1 MKIDPF
7 PGELTKQKVRYGSGR
22 GGAAWKIVLT
32 DEQVAWL
39 IRWFPE
45 EENPRLLKLSG
56 MSHSTLHR
64 YARELHLTKSAAGMK
79 RIKKQHTRKLKR
91 TCERNG
97 YYDSLRGKPV
107 SEATRQGTKRMWQE
121 VREGKRKTPMKILQE
136 QNPRK
141 FRAIHRR
148 KGQKLKELYRKERM
162 RVRWGLA
169 QQTSLIVLPDGYTK
183 NRKRM
188 AEHRYLFRQKN
199 YIVEHGSN
207 DIYYDEETNRS
218 EAMEASAH
226 LYGFRILPLN
236 IEL

>member
-1 MKIDPF
+1 MKIEPF
-7 PGELTKQKVRYGSGR
+7 PGKLEKQLVKCKRS
-22 GGAAWKIVLT
+22 AAWKIVLT
-32 DEQVAWL
+32 DEQRAWL

-121 VREGKRKTPMKILQE
+121 VREGKRDHPFKILKE
-136 QNPRK
+136 QNPNIKIVAVEPASSVDTVVCRIMK
-141 FRAIHRR
+141 KDRC
-148 KGQKLKELYRKERM
+148 LYDAGAGDFAKVINE
-162 RVRWGLA
+162 
-169 QQTSLIVLPDGYTK
+169 
-183 NRKRM
+183 N
-188 AEHRYLFRQKN
+188 
-199 YIVEHGSN
+199 
-207 DIYYDEETNRS
+207 
-218 EAMEASAH
+218 
-226 LYGFRILPLN
+226 
-236 IEL
+236 